1 MIKTHKIKLTQL
13 RRSMFLYFLI
23 GIILLFP
30 ESAKGILIYIPQ
42 LIVAGI
48 AAFLMLKIS
57 INKITKLFL
66 SFALFMTVMNIF
78 LSTINSEGNI
88 GSIMI
93 SSLRLY
99 YPFVGLIIGA
109 WIKKNVSGESLLKSL
124 TVFLVLQFVVSYLQI
139 NHEGFRIWSFTLYRA
154 SNLENYLI
162 AFSWETGKR
171 VIGTIGNPN
180 ILGLIGVL
188 FNSTILVLSE
198 CVKRRLIRRMITGL
212 SITTSLYISIY
223 TQSRTTILLWVLTI
237 VLIAYM
243 KYSKTTLKSV
253 IYSFVSIILIVT
265 LLNVIQDG
273 ISREISLIALD
284 SRIDIWLLRIQQM
297 FERTQYMNVFTC
309 ILGIGY
315 STARELGTFD
325 NIYVKYFVSGGIIG
339 FAFFLIIIVDITIAI
354 FRGLSNNVSKQL
366 GKVVLFLWLL
376 GSFVAEYQE
385 MFKLSIITFMILGYV
400 LYSNSNKRSSIY

>member
-1 MIKTHKIKLTQL
+1 MIKNYKINLTQL
-13 RRSMFLYFLI
+13 KSSIFLYVLI

-42 LIVAGI
+42 LIVVVI
-48 AAFLMLKIS
+48 AAFFMLKIS

-78 LSTINSEGNI
+78 LSTINSGENIGNI
-88 GSIMI
+88 II

-99 YPFVGLIIGA
+99 YPFAGLIIGA
-109 WIKKNVSGESLLKSL
+109 WIKKNVSEKFLLKSL
-124 TVFLVLQFVVSYLQI
+124 TFFLILQFAVSYLQI

-171 VIGTIGNPN
+171 AIGTIGNPN
-180 ILGLIGVL
+180 ILGLLVVL

-198 CVKRRLIRRMITGL
+198 CIKKRFIRRMITWL
-212 SITTSLYISIY
+212 SIITSLYISIY
-223 TQSRTTILLWVLTI
+223 TQSRTTILLWVLTT
-237 VLIAYM
+237 VLITYM
-243 KYSKTTLKSV
+243 KNSKTTLKSI
-253 IYSFVSIILIVT
+253 IYSFASIILIVS
-265 LLNVIQDG
+265 LLNVIQDS

-284 SRIDIWLLRIQQM
+284 SRVDIWLLRIQQM
-297 FERTQYMNVFTC
+297 FEKTKYMNIFTS

-339 FAFFLIIIVDITIAI
+339 FTFFLRIIVDLTMTI
-354 FRGLSNNVSKQL
+354 FRKLSNNVSKQL
-366 GKVVLFLWLL
+366 GKMVLLLWLI

-385 MFKLSIITFMILGYV
+385 IFKLSIITFMILGYV
-400 LYSNSNKRSSIY
+400 LYSNSNKRCSI